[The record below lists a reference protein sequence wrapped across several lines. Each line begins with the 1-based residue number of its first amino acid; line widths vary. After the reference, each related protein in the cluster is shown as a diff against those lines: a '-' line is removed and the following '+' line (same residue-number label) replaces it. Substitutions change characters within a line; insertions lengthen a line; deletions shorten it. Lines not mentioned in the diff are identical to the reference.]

1 MIEVPSRLENQTF
14 KLYDLE
20 KKLKPIGYVIGGG
33 WEYDHGYFDY
43 QMEDNGSYL
52 FVRLPF
58 EAVEGEELDVK
69 GVHVTLGRPFLL
81 AHKYQRGLDD
91 EVHDPNPLLN
101 QFSEPQDPDAEFPK
115 EWIQSGQ
122 DYVREL
128 EQIIL
133 NDVEISPRN

>member
-1 MIEVPSRLENQTF
+1 MIEIPSRLENNTF
-14 KLYDLE
+14 KLIDLE
-20 KKLKPIGYVIGGG
+20 KKLKPVGYVIGGG

-43 QMEDNGSYL
+43 KMADNGSYL

-58 EAVEGEELDVK
+58 EAVDGEELDVK

-91 EVHDPNPLLN
+91 NVHDPNPLLN
-101 QFSEPQDPDAEFPK
+101 QFSEPQDPDAEFPQ
-115 EWIQSGQ
+115 EWVQTGRE
-122 DYVREL
+122 YVSEL

-133 NDVEISPRN
+133 NNMEISPRN